1 MYYLA
6 QERLERQP
14 ERGHC
19 RFEDCA
25 LGGDHAG
32 QTDTGVERVGHG
44 CVRHLAATPGLGYH
58 LSKLLRLLC
67 SIASNDLEEPKSEW
81 QEGMFRAQGRLKTRE
96 VAVVETT
103 GKGAIMQIPRDQN
116 HRKQRNLEYAADVS
130 ELRNHL
136 DLLPYSVPNHESGV
150 RSRVVFIKNQRTPTK
165 TNEVL
170 C

>member
-1 MYYLA
+1 ML
-6 QERLERQP
+6 
-14 ERGHC
+14 
-19 RFEDCA
+19 
-25 LGGDHAG
+25 
-32 QTDTGVERVGHG
+32 
-44 CVRHLAATPGLGYH
+44 
-58 LSKLLRLLC
+58 
-67 SIASNDLEEPKSEW
+67 
-81 QEGMFRAQGRLKTRE
+81 RAQGRLKTRE

-116 HRKQRNLEYAADVS
+116 HRKQRNLEFASDVS

-136 DLLPYSVPNHESGV
+136 ALLPYSVPNHRSGV